1 MDLSIQQRKSWR
13 VTHTPNHVLSFPH
26 IKIACSQPSQEIVVI
41 LTSHIWNVPHCCSQL
56 RREREKERAET
67 NTRWAIYRS
76 IGPSLPTI
84 TITDLTTATLT
95 FATSGASPFPE
106 PLLDRDLNHPRS
118 HSCPCLSCVPLRK
131 TYLRSTGRQ
140 WLYSECHWILICNVI
155 LWLTRLRSRTRMH
168 ASKAGKLLDV
178 S

>member
-1 MDLSIQQRKSWR
+1 MTIKSLELSPSKSLSLTINTSFNDVPTTHGPLHSTKRSWR
-13 VTHTPNHVLSFPH
+13 VTHIPNHVLSFPH

-67 NTRWAIYRS
+67 NTRWSIYRS

-95 FATSGASPFPE
+95 FATSGPSPFPE

-140 WLYSECHWILICNVI
+140 
-155 LWLTRLRSRTRMH
+155 
-168 ASKAGKLLDV
+168 
-178 S
+178 